1 MDQKPCAEER
11 GDARARTNQAVE
23 AALPAEIR
31 QTQIGGQASAGY
43 AAPLSRLRALLEP
56 VATQ

>member
-11 GDARARTNQAVE
+11 GDARARANQVVE

-31 QTQIGGQASAGY
+31 QTQIGQASAGY